1 MGASADCVTGLSPA
15 LARTKG
21 GPKMRPSLTQNL
33 LRIQLAGSIRSRERT
48 VLLSPPQRFECRP
61 AEG

>member
-33 LRIQLAGSIRSRERT
+33 LRQAFT
-48 VLLSPPQRFECRP
+48 VGFVSLRLLHE
-61 AEG
+61 